1 MSELLLTATDQKLL
15 RVAYEQAVVSYRQE
29 GVPVGAVL
37 ADGNEILSSGHN
49 QRVQNQD
56 PTAHGEIDCLRNGK
70 RRVRYDGLTLYTTLS
85 PCMMCAGAI
94 IQFGISRVVV
104 GENRNFAGNVD
115 FLRSHGVEVVVVDDA
130 DCIDLMANFIH
141 ERPDLWD
148 EDISGRTYV

>member
-1 MSELLLTATDQKLL
+1 MSGILLTAADRKLL

-37 ADGNEILSSGHN
+37 AKGDEVLSSGHN

-70 RRVRYDGLTLYTTLS
+70 RRARYDGLTLYTTLS

-94 IQFGISRVVV
+94 IQFGIPRVVV
-104 GENRNFAGNVD
+104 GEKRNFAGHVD
-115 FLRSHGVEVVVVDDA
+115 FLRSRGVEVIVADDA
-130 DCIDLMANFIH
+130 DCMELMAQFIR

-148 EDISGRTYV
+148 EDIAGRIDV